1 MWMGLT
7 AAILMIMYV
16 HSPSQHWSL
25 KTSRYSYELTGHSVA
40 ALGWPV
46 NAWDGQATVANGGAG
61 ARGLPGPN
69 GDGYYHYKRTT
80 REVVP
85 RY

>member
-1 MWMGLT
+1 MT
-7 AAILMIMYV
+7 AAILMVMWVY
-16 HSPSQHWSL
+16 SLAPSVYANDRL
-25 KTSRYSYELTGHSVA
+25 A

-46 NAWDGQATVANGGAG
+46 NAWDGVQTMADGGAG
-61 ARGLPGPN
+61 ARGLPG
-69 GDGYYHYKRTT
+69 DGYYHYKRSV